1 MRHPLLTLVI
11 LALPATALADSYTID
26 PMHSSVYFAINHL
39 GFTTV
44 YGRFDTF
51 SGKVDVDW
59 AKGTGTVAVT
69 VDAAS
74 VDTNVAKRD
83 DHLRSP
89 DFLNA
94 VEFPKIT
101 YRSDDLTVRDGG
113 AAGAVAGQLTLNGVT
128 RPVALEV
135 SHIHCGTNPLNH
147 KDTCGFDATARL
159 MRSDFGIKY
168 GLPGLGDE
176 VTLMF
181 GVEAIKE

>member
-1 MRHPLLTLVI
+1 MRFLLLTLVVVG
-11 LALPATALADSYTID
+11 LPVTALAESYTID

-51 SGKVDVDW
+51 AGKVTVDW
-59 AKGTGTVAVT
+59 ENGTGTVEVT

-101 YRSDDLTVRDGG
+101 YRSDQLTVRDGG
-113 AAGAVAGQLTLNGVT
+113 TAGAAAGQLTLNGVT

-135 SHIHCGTNPLNH
+135 SHVHCGTNPLNH
-147 KDTCGFDATARL
+147 KDTCGFDAAARL

-181 GVEAIKE
+181 GVEAIKD